1 MKSTADII
9 IDRITSFSPIN
20 ENGFDV
26 IKQVVNLYNKIGF
39 TKDFYKVFFIL
50 LENRNKFE
58 PYSSIINSLIRDIGL
73 FQYLEEDKLDKFK
86 DAVALNT
93 FLCPQIREDSKTVFH
108 YPQAKIFYTLLSGQS
123 VILSA
128 PTSFGKS
135 LIIDAIISK
144 KIFKNI
150 VIIVPTIALIDE
162 TRKRLNIFSNH
173 YKIITHPT
181 QLKQENNVYILTQ
194 ERAIIDGFIDEVDFF
209 VIDEFYKLSPQNL
222 NYEDSR
228 CDILNLAFYKLYKKC
243 KHFYM
248 LGPNIDRLAN
258 NIEGSISYVF
268 FKEEFPTVGTLVYR
282 EKGEATALNIYQIY
296 LRNREQTLV
305 YCNGPKSIAKLADE
319 LISIKPRVEKDNTIH
334 NLCNWIKDT
343 YHQDWSIIKYLQHGI
358 GVHHARLPRSL
369 AQFIV
374 ELFNAKKL
382 DILLCTSTIIEGVN
396 TSAKNVVMHEQKIG
410 KNDLDYFTFNNI
422 AGRAGRMFKHFIGNV
437 FIFSDPPQEKLP
449 YVDIPVISQ
458 NSDTSINVLLGMDAN
473 DLSDSS
479 YNKIAKFYDDTN
491 SFLIDTVKRNP
502 QIAPESQLR
511 LAEDIIKN
519 GKEWHTDLY
528 WDNIPTYSQLSFVC
542 HLIFEYFNGENL
554 AFQSVRSERQLA
566 FLINRL
572 KYKYETK
579 YIIQSSINKD
589 KGTRYE
595 SSVDVYISKHLNF
608 IRLWA
613 TFHFPNILM
622 CISDI
627 QKEVYQNLG
636 MSFGDYSYYA
646 KSVESL
652 FFDPALICLE
662 EYGIPLEI
670 SRKIETEIS
679 FEGNLDLTINKLKS
693 IDIQKLALTTFEK
706 YFLAHAIKYI

>member
-1 MKSTADII
+1 M
-9 IDRITSFSPIN
+9 
-20 ENGFDV
+20 
-26 IKQVVNLYNKIGF
+26 
-39 TKDFYKVFFIL
+39 
-50 LENRNKFE
+50 
-58 PYSSIINSLIRDIGL
+58 
-73 FQYLEEDKLDKFK
+73 
-86 DAVALNT
+86 
-93 FLCPQIREDSKTVFH
+93 
-108 YPQAKIFYTLLSGQS
+108 
-123 VILSA
+123 
-128 PTSFGKS
+128 
-135 LIIDAIISK
+135 
-144 KIFKNI
+144 
-150 VIIVPTIALIDE
+150 
-162 TRKRLNIFSNH
+162 
-173 YKIITHPT
+173 
-181 QLKQENNVYILTQ
+181 
-194 ERAIIDGFIDEVDFF
+194 
-209 VIDEFYKLSPQNL
+209 
-222 NYEDSR
+222 
-228 CDILNLAFYKLYKKC
+228 
-243 KHFYM
+243 
-248 LGPNIDRLAN
+248 
-258 NIEGSISYVF
+258 
-268 FKEEFPTVGTLVYR
+268 
-282 EKGEATALNIYQIY
+282 
-296 LRNREQTLV
+296 

>member
-1 MKSTADII
+1 
-9 IDRITSFSPIN
+9 
-20 ENGFDV
+20 
-26 IKQVVNLYNKIGF
+26 
-39 TKDFYKVFFIL
+39 
-50 LENRNKFE
+50 
-58 PYSSIINSLIRDIGL
+58 
-73 FQYLEEDKLDKFK
+73 
-86 DAVALNT
+86 
-93 FLCPQIREDSKTVFH
+93 
-108 YPQAKIFYTLLSGQS
+108 
-123 VILSA
+123 
-128 PTSFGKS
+128 
-135 LIIDAIISK
+135 
-144 KIFKNI
+144 
-150 VIIVPTIALIDE
+150 
-162 TRKRLNIFSNH
+162 
-173 YKIITHPT
+173 
-181 QLKQENNVYILTQ
+181 
-194 ERAIIDGFIDEVDFF
+194 
-209 VIDEFYKLSPQNL
+209 
-222 NYEDSR
+222 
-228 CDILNLAFYKLYKKC
+228 
-243 KHFYM
+243 
-248 LGPNIDRLAN
+248 
-258 NIEGSISYVF
+258 
-268 FKEEFPTVGTLVYR
+268 
-282 EKGEATALNIYQIY
+282 
-296 LRNREQTLV
+296 
-305 YCNGPKSIAKLADE
+305 
-319 LISIKPRVEKDNTIH
+319 
-334 NLCNWIKDT
+334 
-343 YHQDWSIIKYLQHGI
+343 
-358 GVHHARLPRSL
+358 
-369 AQFIV
+369 
-374 ELFNAKKL
+374 
-382 DILLCTSTIIEGVN
+382 
-396 TSAKNVVMHEQKIG
+396 
-410 KNDLDYFTFNNI
+410 
-422 AGRAGRMFKHFIGNV
+422 
-437 FIFSDPPQEKLP
+437 
-449 YVDIPVISQ
+449 
-458 NSDTSINVLLGMDAN
+458 MDAN